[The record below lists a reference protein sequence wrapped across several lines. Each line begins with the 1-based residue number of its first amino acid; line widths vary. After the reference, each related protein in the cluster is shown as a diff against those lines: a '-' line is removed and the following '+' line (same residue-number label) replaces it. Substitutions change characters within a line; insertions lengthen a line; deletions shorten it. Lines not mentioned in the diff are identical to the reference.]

1 LEQLITITLFGKPY
15 TFKVESDI
23 LKAQEVADFLVQEVT
38 KVETQQ
44 SNKSSEVAKLAILIS
59 AALNIANEHIEL
71 KKNYASLLRNI
82 SERSA
87 SLIRVLD
94 AHVH

>member
-1 LEQLITITLFGKPY
+1 MEQFITITLFDKPY

-38 KVETQQ
+38 KVESQQ
-44 SNKSSEVAKLAILIS
+44 TNKSSEITRLVILIS

-71 KKNYASLLRNI
+71 KKYHTDLLKSI

-87 SLIRVLD
+87 SLLRVIDSHLQ
-94 AHVH
+94 

>member
-1 LEQLITITLFGKPY
+1 MEQLITITLFEKSY
-15 TFKVESDI
+15 NFKVESDI
-23 LKAQEVADFLVQEVT
+23 LKAQEVADLLVQEVA

-71 KKNYASLLRNI
+71 KKNYANLLRNI
-82 SERSA
+82 SERSV

-94 AHVH
+94 AHAH

>member
-1 LEQLITITLFGKPY
+1 MEQLITITLFGKSY
-15 TFKVESDI
+15 NFKVESDI

-44 SNKSSEVAKLAILIS
+44 SNKTSEVVKLAILIS

-71 KKNYASLLRNI
+71 KKNYSNLLRNI
-82 SERSA
+82 SERSE